1 MTNLNADA
9 PATRRPSTH
18 RQAVVVWTAVLPTL
32 TILQLVLGR
41 ALTHLPEI
49 LRPPVM
55 APLTVP
61 IVVYVLVPR
70 FQRLSGR
77 LDNRSAKGTRR

>member
-9 PATRRPSTH
+9 AAVRRPSIH
-18 RQAVVVWTAVLPTL
+18 RQAIVVWTAVLPTL
-32 TILQLVLGR
+32 TILQFVLGR

-49 LRPPVM
+49 LRPPVV
-55 APLTVP
+55 ATLTVP

-70 FQRLSGR
+70 LQRLFGR
-77 LDNRSAKGTRR
+77 LDNRSAEGTRQ